1 MDKMRALEYF
11 VSVTDAGSFSGAAK
25 TLGVP
30 ASSISRR
37 IQDLEAELGVALF
50 YRTTRVVRLTELGGL
65 YLDHVR
71 PALSSLSDADAIIS
85 AHPHAPAGLVR
96 ITAPSGY
103 GGVCLMPAI
112 AKLRKHYPDLILDVE
127 LTDNVYNLA
136 SNEVDL
142 AIRATTALPDRSV
155 ARKLSDSRLLLV
167 ASPDYLARHGCPRT
181 MAEVLDHKAL
191 FYRQQGGV
199 VYWQAK
205 TAEGWAELRPP
216 AAFVTNRGEALLD
229 EALAGSGLAL
239 VAQWGIGDHI
249 AEDRLVE
256 IDLTDAELSTIRGD
270 NLGIYLLYHRPK
282 YSLSKIQV
290 TVDFLL
296 AELTTS

>member
-1 MDKMRALEYF
+1 MDKLRALEYF
-11 VSVTDAGSFSGAAK
+11 LSVADAGSFSGAAK
-25 TLGVP
+25 MLGVP
-30 ASSISRR
+30 ASSVSRR
-37 IQDLEAELGVALF
+37 IQELESDLGVALL

-71 PALSSLSDADAIIS
+71 PALSSLADADAIVTS
-85 AHPHAPAGLVR
+85 QPHSPAGLVR

-112 AKLRKHYPDLILDVE
+112 VKLKRQYPDLILDVE

-142 AIRATTALPDRSV
+142 AIRATTAPPDRSV
-155 ARKLSDSRLLLV
+155 ARKLSDSKLLLV
-167 ASPDYLARHGCPRT
+167 ASPDYVAKHGCPRT
-181 MAEVLDHKAL
+181 MADVLDHKAV

-205 TAEGWAELRPP
+205 THKAWIELRPT
-216 AAFVTNRGEALLD
+216 AAFITNRGETLLE

-239 VAQWGIGDHI
+239 VAQWGIGDHVT
-249 AEDRLVE
+249 EGRLVE
-256 IDLTDAELSTIRGD
+256 IEIEDAELSTIRGD

-296 AELTTS
+296 AELAKS

>member
-1 MDKMRALEYF
+1 MDKLRALEYF
-11 VSVTDAGSFSGAAK
+11 LSVADAGSFSGAAK

-71 PALSSLSDADAIIS
+71 PALSSLADADAIIS
-85 AHPHAPAGLVR
+85 AHPYAPAGLVR
-96 ITAPSGY
+96 MTAPSGY
-103 GGVCLMPAI
+103 GGVCLMPAVLN
-112 AKLRKHYPDLILDVE
+112 LRRKYPDLILDVE

-136 SNEVDL
+136 SNEVDI
-142 AIRATTALPDRSV
+142 AIRATTSLPDRSV
-155 ARKLSDSRLLLV
+155 ARKLSDSKLLLV
-167 ASPDYLARHGCPRT
+167 ASPNYLAKHGCPRT
-181 MAEVLDHKAL
+181 TTDVLDHNAI

-205 TAEGWAELRPP
+205 TKEGWVELRPP
-216 AAFVTNRGEALLD
+216 AVFVTNRGEALLE

-239 VAQWGIGDHI
+239 VAQWGIGDHL
-249 AEDRLVE
+249 AEGRLVQ
-256 IDLTDAELSTIRGD
+256 IDLEDSELSTIRGD

-282 YSLSKIQV
+282 YSLKKIQV

-296 AELTTS
+296 AELATN